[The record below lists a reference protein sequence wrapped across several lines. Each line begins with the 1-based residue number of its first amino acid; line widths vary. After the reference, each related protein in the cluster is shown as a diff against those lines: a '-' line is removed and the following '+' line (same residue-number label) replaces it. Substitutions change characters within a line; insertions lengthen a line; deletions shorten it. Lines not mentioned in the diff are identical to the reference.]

1 MTRLAR
7 ASLVAALALVATATR
22 LPAASASDDAI
33 VEVHFAMGTPV
44 AITARGDDEAH
55 TRTAM
60 RAAFGEIRRLET
72 LLTVWNPD
80 SETSRLNRDA
90 GRAPRAIAPE
100 LADVLRTA
108 QRLGRETG
116 GAFSVLVGPVVDAWR
131 AAEPDA
137 PDAAQLAR
145 ASALADPRGLVLD
158 AHGRAALRHAGMRVD
173 LDGIAKGVAADRA
186 LALLRAHGVHAAIV
200 NLGGSSMAAF
210 GDAGDGARGWPVEL
224 PTSEAASAAAA
235 ARPPAVVRLVDEA
248 LSVSA
253 SGVGEPDGDDAPP
266 RRRTIVDPR
275 TGRRIAHDATALV
288 LHRSATDAE
297 AWSKALLVRGADDT
311 TGRAGFGIRAML
323 LLDDRA
329 GAALCTARFRNP
341 SGVCKVPS
349 PAAASIDAP
358 RDAQER
364 LGG

>member
-1 MTRLAR
+1 MTRLAGATLAVAV
-7 ASLVAALALVATATR
+7 ASALGATAPR
-22 LPAASASDDAI
+22 SHADGAGDDTI

-44 AITARGDDEAH
+44 AITARGDDAER
-55 TRTAM
+55 TRAAM
-60 RAAFGEIRRLET
+60 RAAFREIRRLET
-72 LLTVWNPD
+72 LLSAWDPD
-80 SETSRLNRDA
+80 SATSRLNRDA
-90 GRAPRAIAPE
+90 GGAPHAVAPE
-100 LADVLRTA
+100 LVDVLHA
-108 QRLGRETG
+108 ALRLARATD

-145 ASALADPRGLVLD
+145 ATALANPRGLVLD
-158 AHGRAALRHAGMRVD
+158 GDGAALRHAGMRVD

-186 LALLRAHGVHAAIV
+186 LALLRAHGVRAAIV

-224 PTSEAASAAAA
+224 PSGAAAA
-235 ARPPAVVRLVDEA
+235 TSDPAVVRLVDEA

-253 SGVGEPDGDDAPP
+253 SGAGESDGDGAPA

-275 TGRRIAHDATALV
+275 SGRRIAHDATALV

-297 AWSKALLVRGADDT
+297 AWSKALLVHGTADLADLD
-311 TGRAGFGIRAML
+311 GPGVQAVL
-323 LLDDRA
+323 LLDG
-329 GAALCTARFRNP
+329 GADATVCTARFRKLP
-341 SGVCKVPS
+341 GVCKVPT
-349 PAAASIDAP
+349 PAAASTDTP
-358 RDAQER
+358 HDAQER

>member
-60 RAAFGEIRRLET
+60 RAAFREIRRLET

-80 SETSRLNRDA
+80 SETSRLNLDA
-90 GRAPRAIAPE
+90 GGAPRAIAPE

-145 ASALADPRGLVLD
+145 TTALADPRGLVLD

-224 PTSEAASAAAA
+224 PPSAAAA
-235 ARPPAVVRLVDEA
+235 ASDPAVVRLVDEA

-297 AWSKALLVRGADDT
+297 AWSKALLVRGAD
-311 TGRAGFGIRAML
+311 GASGLAAPGVHAML
-323 LLDDRA
+323 LVSDD
-329 GAALCTARFRNP
+329 AAATVCTARFRNLP
-341 SGVCKVPS
+341 GVCKVPS
-349 PAAASIDAP
+349 PAAASSDTP